1 MRAASPDRPH
11 EMSVDSTPDQT
22 TGDGSNTEAL
32 PTRKRATL
40 VDHSIRYG
48 FLGLLLG
55 LIVFFSIFA
64 SGFAGPRSAVF
75 IFQSVAITGILALGV
90 TCTLVVGGFDLS
102 IGSVATSSMMLAA
115 YMMVIFEQSAF
126 VTIVACLAMGAFIG
140 LINGLL
146 IVKTRVPDLLATL
159 GMMFLLVGLQRI
171 PTEGRSIAT
180 GMTLPDGST
189 AEGTFSPFFLAMGRH
204 RIDLVLEDLIPVSVI
219 FLIVIGILVWIFL
232 EMTRH
237 GRLMYAIGSN
247 ERAASL
253 TGTNVNN
260 YKIMA
265 YMISG
270 TLASVGGMLLAARL
284 GRGDIASGTN
294 LLLDAVAAALIG
306 FAVLGAAKP
315 NAFGTAMG
323 ALFVGILLQG
333 LTMMNAP
340 YYTQDFIKGFVLVIA
355 LVFTFSL
362 SARKAG
368 SH

>member
-1 MRAASPDRPH
+1 
-11 EMSVDSTPDQT
+11 MSADAKNL
-22 TGDGSNTEAL
+22 G
-32 PTRKRATL
+32 ATL
-40 VDHSIRYG
+40 GAPQGSQGPKLIDLAIRYG
-48 FLGLLLG
+48 FLTLLLG
-55 LIVFFSIFA
+55 LVVFFSIFA
-64 SGFAGPRSAVF
+64 DGFAGPRSAVF

-102 IGSVATSSMMLAA
+102 IGSVATSAMMLAA
-115 YMMVIFEQSAF
+115 YVMVVMEQSA
-126 VTIVACLAMGAFIG
+126 VVAILACLAMGAAIG
-140 LINGLL
+140 FINGML
-146 IVKTRVPDLLATL
+146 IVRFKVPDLLATL

-171 PTEGRSIAT
+171 PTEGRSIST
-180 GMTLPDGST
+180 GMTLPSGET
-189 AEGTFSPFFLAMGRH
+189 ANGTFSAFFLSMGRH
-204 RIDLVLEDLIPVSVI
+204 RFDFILENLIPISVV
-219 FLIVIGILVWIFL
+219 FLIVIGVLVWAFL
-232 EMTRH
+232 ELTRH

-247 ERAASL
+247 ERAAAL
-253 TGTNVNN
+253 TGTNVNR
-260 YKIMA
+260 YKVYA

-270 TLASVGGMLLAARL
+270 VLASVGGLLLAARL

-340 YYTQDFIKGFVLVIA
+340 YYTQDFIKGAVLVVA

-362 SARKAG
+362 SARRAG
-368 SH
+368 GH